1 MMYIWAYGQSKVIS
15 NYVEIVGCRD
25 MNIEI
30 TGYSMINKT
39 VFCRFLRFIS
49 TNGGLVVMRR
59 EETGYECIVKNSTR
73 GENN

>member
-25 MNIEI
+25 IIIEI

-39 VFCRFLRFIS
+39 VFCRVLKSIS
-49 TNGGLVVMRR
+49 TNRGLVVTLMSIIIGGVI
-59 EETGYECIVKNSTR
+59 TGGWVF
-73 GENN
+73 